1 MDALLALLPILIVI
15 FLMVALRWSSP
26 LAGLAGWL
34 GSLVVAFLAFG
45 LNWPVFWVSQV
56 KGLLLTMNVLIVLWP
71 GIFLYV
77 IVDQIGGIRAIAA
90 ALQGMVR
97 DRGWLLV
104 LQAWMLAAIIESL
117 AGFGLPIAMTA
128 PLLIA
133 LGVEPITA
141 VSAAAVGHTW
151 AGSTGGMAIS
161 LQVLSGITHDS
172 FSALFP
178 SAALLLGLAMILS
191 GLAAAWLLGQK
202 QQWWRVLVTG
212 AVTALVHYILGA
224 IGLIPISALVASVVG
239 FGVGIAL
246 SRNPRNPQP
255 APRRDPALWA
265 GLIAYGILVVVMLL
279 VSLLPGLNRTLS
291 AYTWT
296 LQFPAV
302 TTAASTVT
310 PAEGGYLLHYFTHPG
325 GLILITIVLALVVFR
340 LYPQIPC
347 PDLRAAWRSTVQSG
361 IPASLGTLFM
371 IGLSTI
377 MEHTGMTQ
385 ALATALSAGV
395 GSLYPLFAPL
405 IGVLGSFATGSNVN
419 SNVLFGVLQREVAVL
434 VGANPLTV
442 LGAQTTGG
450 SLGSSIAPAKLA
462 IGTSTSSAKGHEGEV
477 LRRTLPISL
486 VIALLIGLVTL
497 LIS

>member
-178 SAALLLGLAMILS
+178 SAA
-191 GLAAAWLLGQK
+191 
-202 QQWWRVLVTG
+202 
-212 AVTALVHYILGA
+212 
-224 IGLIPISALVASVVG
+224 
-239 FGVGIAL
+239 
-246 SRNPRNPQP
+246 
-255 APRRDPALWA
+255 
-265 GLIAYGILVVVMLL
+265 
-279 VSLLPGLNRTLS
+279 
-291 AYTWT
+291 
-296 LQFPAV
+296 
-302 TTAASTVT
+302 
-310 PAEGGYLLHYFTHPG
+310 
-325 GLILITIVLALVVFR
+325 
-340 LYPQIPC
+340 
-347 PDLRAAWRSTVQSG
+347 
-361 IPASLGTLFM
+361 
-371 IGLSTI
+371 
-377 MEHTGMTQ
+377 
-385 ALATALSAGV
+385 
-395 GSLYPLFAPL
+395 
-405 IGVLGSFATGSNVN
+405 
-419 SNVLFGVLQREVAVL
+419 
-434 VGANPLTV
+434 
-442 LGAQTTGG
+442 
-450 SLGSSIAPAKLA
+450 
-462 IGTSTSSAKGHEGEV
+462 
-477 LRRTLPISL
+477 
-486 VIALLIGLVTL
+486 
-497 LIS
+497 